1 MSSSARVH
9 TTETL
14 NVTQAEYIHDLA
26 KVAKDGLQEL
36 YSDRW
41 YVLGSSGI
49 DVVVRVGSLAFF
61 TAIAIGAAYSVFSRQ
76 TGRTDRDT
84 VPFKLLSV
92 IALWWISAAASAV
105 TVLSKALR
113 RYHRLASDMS
123 AIADQL
129 DGVADC
135 SISAGDC
142 AYAFHYYKP
151 AYTYAMDRC
160 VGTMALSAKEVAMEA
175 LVCVFML
182 SLLKSG
188 TAKLVKGGILA
199 LLLATFASA
208 AVHTK
213 HACWPEPVPAESR
226 IPPWNVVEE
235 DLEMDPTTSRLFWA
249 TVALALWLAVQR
261 AWENRHIVKTHYIGS
276 PGHIQSSAVAV
287 CVIPLG
293 ALVVLMLIRE
303 AFWGPRNL
311 AEYGLLSWINGF
323 GIPLLGVCPCLALL
337 AYRSRTP
344 SEGVT
349 KIESDVGGGA

>member
-1 MSSSARVH
+1 MSTGASVH
-9 TTETL
+9 VTETL
-14 NVTQAEYIHDLA
+14 DVAQAKYIHDLA

-36 YSDRW
+36 YSRW

-61 TAIAIGAAYSVFSRQ
+61 TAIAIGAAYSVFLRQ

-92 IALWWISAAASAV
+92 IALWWTSAAASAV

-113 RYHRLASDMS
+113 QYHRLASDMS

-135 SISAGDC
+135 SISASDC
-142 AYAFHYYKP
+142 AYAFNYYRP
-151 AYTYAMDRC
+151 VYTYAMDRC

-175 LVCVFML
+175 LAAFSRS
-182 SLLKSG
+182 SLR
-188 TAKLVKGGILA
+188 
-199 LLLATFASA
+199 LLSA

-213 HACWPEPVPAESR
+213 HACWPEPVPPESR

-235 DLEMDPTTSRLFWA
+235 DLEMGPATSHLFWA

-261 AWENRHIVKTHYIGS
+261 AWEHRHLVKTHYNG
-276 PGHIQSSAVAV
+276 PPARIQSSAVAV
-287 CVIPLG
+287 CVVPLG
-293 ALVVLMLIRE
+293 ALVVITLIRE
-303 AFWGPRNL
+303 AFWGPRNH
-311 AEYGLLSWINGF
+311 AEYGFLSWINGF

-337 AYRSRTP
+337 AHRLRTP

-349 KIESDVGGGA
+349 KIEGDVGGGA

>member
-1 MSSSARVH
+1 MSTGARVH
-9 TTETL
+9 VTETL
-14 NVTQAEYIHDLA
+14 DVAQAKYIHDLA

-36 YSDRW
+36 YSRW
-41 YVLGSSGI
+41 YALGSSVI
-49 DVVVRVGSLAFF
+49 DVVMRVGSLAFF

-76 TGRTDRDT
+76 TGRTDRDR
-84 VPFKLLSV
+84 VPFQLLSV

-129 DGVADC
+129 DGVAGC
-135 SISAGDC
+135 SVSASDC
-142 AYAFHYYKP
+142 AYAFYYYKP
-151 AYTYAMDRC
+151 VYTYAMDRC

-175 LVCVFML
+175 LVCVFMW

-199 LLLATFASA
+199 LLIATVVSA

-226 IPPWNVVEE
+226 IPPWNIVEE
-235 DLEMDPTTSRLFWA
+235 DLEIDS

-261 AWENRHIVKTHYIGS
+261 AWDHRHLVKIHHNGS
-276 PGHIQSSAVAV
+276 PAHIQSSAVAV
-287 CVIPLG
+287 CVVPLG
-293 ALVVLMLIRE
+293 ALVVLTLICE

-311 AEYGLLSWINGF
+311 AEYGFLSWINGF

-337 AYRSRTP
+337 AYRFRTP

-349 KIESDVGGGA
+349 KVESDVGGGP